1 MMTDVEMHIHERAI
15 GDVSILDISGRM
27 VLSERASDSLFR
39 NTIDDLLSIGR
50 RQLVVNL
57 SRVSQVDT
65 SGLTAL
71 VTAHLTASKSGGAI
85 KLVSPTRRVRD
96 LLGVTRLNTL
106 FEVFDDEEKAVS
118 SFSGREGT

>member
-1 MMTDVEMHIHERAI
+1 MHIHERAI
-15 GDVSILDISGRM
+15 GDVSVLDISGRM

-106 FEVFDDEEKAVS
+106 FEVFDDEEQAVE
-118 SFSGREGT
+118 SFSGRQGA

>member
-1 MMTDVEMHIHERAI
+1 MTDVEMHIHERAI
-15 GDVSILDISGRM
+15 GDVSVLDISGRM

-106 FEVFDDEEKAVS
+106 FEVFDDEEQAVE
-118 SFSGREGT
+118 SFSGRQGA

>member
-1 MMTDVEMHIHERAI
+1 MTDAEMHIHERAI

-27 VLSERASDSLFR
+27 VLSERSSDSLFR
-39 NTIDDLLSIGR
+39 NMIDDLLSIGR

-85 KLVSPTRRVRD
+85 KLVSPTKRVRD

-106 FEVFDDEEKAVS
+106 FEVFDDEEQAVE
-118 SFSGREGT
+118 SFSGRQGA

>member
-1 MMTDVEMHIHERAI
+1 MNVADMQIRERSA
-15 GDVSILDISGRM
+15 GDVAILDIIGRM
-27 VLSERASDSLFR
+27 VLSERTSDVLFR

-57 SRVSQVDT
+57 AQVSQVDT

-71 VTAHLTASKSGGAI
+71 VSAHLTASKGGGAI
-85 KLVSPTRRVRD
+85 KLVSPTKRVRD

-106 FEVFDDEEKAVS
+106 FEVFENEAEAVE
-118 SFSGREGT
+118 SFSPR

>member
-1 MMTDVEMHIHERAI
+1 MTDVEMHIHERAI

-106 FEVFDDEEKAVS
+106 FEVFDDEEQAVE
-118 SFSGREGT
+118 SFSGRQGA